1 MLMRILYCATDQMV
15 PGTKGGSTH
24 VLAVAQGLAKRGHE
38 VHVLAT
44 PGVGGFPRDGVHW
57 HALAPF
63 GRRPQLRWLL
73 GRSVARI
80 ANDLRPDV
88 IIERYHNFGGEG
100 VLAATTASVLRVLE
114 VNAPV
119 IDYPGSP
126 KAWLDRLLV
135 VRPLERWRNRQV
147 RRADLVV
154 APSAAILP
162 DWTPRERI
170 LEVEWGADT
179 ERFHPGADLPPPFA
193 KPPGAVVAIFAGAF
207 RSWHGAI
214 HLARAVRR
222 LREAGHA
229 WLQAV
234 FVGEGPERGAVE
246 AAAGRDGITFVGAVA
261 HDAMPAYLAHA
272 DIGVAPFDVSAHAPL
287 QIAFYWSPLKIFEYM
302 ASGLPVVA
310 PALPRLQ
317 SLVGDAGVLYDAR
330 HAESLE
336 TALLGLRDERI
347 RRDLGERGRQR
358 AVDRFSWDAHCE
370 ALEHAV
376 QRRQREGV
384 RSCECS

>member
-1 MLMRILYCATDQMV
+1 MRVLYCATDQIV

-24 VLAVAQGLAKRGHE
+24 VLAVAEGLAKRGHE

-44 PGVGGFPRDGVHW
+44 PGVGGFPRDGVRW
-57 HALAPF
+57 HAMAPL

-73 GRSVARI
+73 GPAVARI
-80 ANDLRPDV
+80 ANELMPDV

-100 VLAATTASVLRVLE
+100 VLSTTTASALRVLE
-114 VNAPV
+114 VNAPI

-135 VRPLERWRNRQV
+135 MRPLERWRDRQV

-162 DWTPRERI
+162 AWTPRDRV
-170 LEVEWGADT
+170 LEIEWGADT
-179 ERFHPGADLPPPFA
+179 ERFHPGANSPSPFA
-193 KPPGAVVAIFAGAF
+193 KPPGAVVAVFAGAF
-207 RSWHGAI
+207 RTWHGAI

-222 LREAGHA
+222 LRAAGHG
-229 WLQAV
+229 WLHAV
-234 FVGEGPERGAVE
+234 FVGDGPERAAAE
-246 AAAGRDGITFVGAVA
+246 EAAGRDGITFVGAVA
-261 HDAMPAYLAHA
+261 HDDMPAYLAHA
-272 DIGVAPFDVSAHAPL
+272 DIGVAPFDVGAHAPL

-317 SLVGDAGVLYDAR
+317 SLVGDAGVLYDGRNAT
-330 HAESLE
+330 SLDA
-336 TALLGLRDERI
+336 ALLALGDEQT
-347 RRDLGERGRQR
+347 RRDLGQRGRRR
-358 AVDRFSWDAHCE
+358 AVERYSWDAHCE
-370 ALEHAV
+370 ALEHAM
-376 QRRQREGV
+376 QCRQRAGV
-384 RSCECS
+384 R